1 MDAIFK
7 ASFFSIIFYFYYIP
21 ENDFYNSI
29 YLFLL
34 KISHIYLKR
43 LRKYK
48 KQVNS
53 LGLGLIV
60 LL

>member
-29 YLFLL
+29 CLFLL
-34 KISHIYLKR
+34 KISHIFLHGR
-43 LRKYK
+43 QDLA
-48 KQVNS
+48 
-53 LGLGLIV
+53 IV
-60 LL
+60 LSV